1 MKKIIVYSGKMN
13 DAGFEQMTVCLE
25 NSVMTLVREDL
36 TPSQKSTYDEF
47 VALIGNGSFKVLEDS
62 PYLIDI
68 DRVTSSEI
76 VQNASTLSYSQ
87 LTLIEKEKIEA
98 FNQVLTN
105 L

>member
-1 MKKIIVYSGKMN
+1 MN

-36 TPSQKSTYDEF
+36 TPSQKSIYDEF
-47 VALIGNGSFKVLEDS
+47 VTLIGNGSFKVLEDS

-87 LTLIEKEKIEA
+87 LTPIEKEKIEA